1 MIKLK
6 QGLAIVQVEDGKVVL
21 DTKRGVYWHLNVSAI
36 DMLEELGRG
45 RSFDDLVRQIAEDA
59 GVDEGRVR
67 SDHLALVTELRQ
79 AKIIDGE
86 LS

>member
-1 MIKLK
+1 LIKLK